1 MHARIF
7 VEETPLATVTMR
19 SFRHSCPLRFAL
31 IVAALGYSSAVAA
44 AVQSV
49 TLNGRLGS
57 KQALLVIDGQP
68 HAVAV
73 GNSVKGVRLLSVSA
87 TQADVTIDG
96 ERSTLLLGAGP
107 VKVSDPSTARSI
119 QEIVLTAGTGGHF
132 HTVGQINGK
141 SAAFM
146 VDTGATKV
154 SMGQSEAE
162 RLGVDYKS
170 GTRGL
175 AETAN
180 GRVPVYAV
188 TLNSVRVGDIE
199 VANVEALVL
208 PLPMPHILLGNSF
221 LTRFSMK
228 RENEV
233 MRLEKRPN

>member
-1 MHARIF
+1 
-7 VEETPLATVTMR
+7 MR
-19 SFRHSCPLRFAL
+19 SPCKSCLLRIAL
-31 IVAALGYSSAVAA
+31 MASALVAAGHAA
-44 AVQSV
+44 AQTV
-49 TLNGRLGS
+49 TLNGRLGFQ
-57 KQALLVIDGQP
+57 QALLVIDGQP

-73 GNSVKGVRLLSVSA
+73 GHSVKGVRLLSVSA
-87 TQADVTIDG
+87 TQAEVAVDG
-96 ERSTLLLGAGP
+96 TRRTLQIGAGP
-107 VKVSDPSTARSI
+107 VKVSDPARAQSGNA
-119 QEIVLTAGTGGHF
+119 IVLTAGSGGHF

-141 SAAFM
+141 SVSFM

-154 SMGQSEAE
+154 SMGQAEAE

-175 AETAN
+175 ADTAN

-188 TLNSVRVGDIE
+188 TLNSVRVGEVE

-208 PLPMPHILLGNSF
+208 PAAMPQVLLGNSF

-233 MRLEKRPN
+233 MRLEKRN

>member
-1 MHARIF
+1 
-7 VEETPLATVTMR
+7 MR
-19 SFRHSCPLRFAL
+19 SFRKYSPLRIAL
-31 IVAALGYSSAVAA
+31 TAAALGGSGFAA
-44 AVQSV
+44 AQTV

-57 KQALLVIDGQP
+57 QQALLVIDGRP

-73 GNSVKGVRLLSVSA
+73 GNSVKGVRVVSLTA
-87 TQADVTIDG
+87 TQAEVTVDG
-96 ERSTLLLGAGP
+96 TRRTLTIGAGP
-107 VKVSDPSTARSI
+107 VKVSDPSTASSGGA
-119 QEIVLTAGTGGHF
+119 IVLTAGHGGHF

-141 SAAFM
+141 SVAFM

-154 SMGQSEAE
+154 SMGQAEAE

-188 TLNSVRVGDIE
+188 TLNAVRVGDVE

-208 PLPMPHILLGNSF
+208 PANMPHILLGNSF

-233 MRLEKRPN
+233 MRLERR

>member
-1 MHARIF
+1 
-7 VEETPLATVTMR
+7 MR
-19 SFRHSCPLRFAL
+19 SFRKPGSLRMAL
-31 IVAALGYSSAVAA
+31 IAAMGAVSGGAA
-44 AVQSV
+44 AQAV

-57 KQALLVIDGQP
+57 QQALLVIDGQP

-73 GNSVKGVRLLSVSA
+73 GNTVKGVRLLSVSP
-87 TQADVTIDG
+87 TQADVSVDGARRTLTI
-96 ERSTLLLGAGP
+96 GAGP
-107 VKVSDPSTARSI
+107 VKVSDPGTARSN
-119 QEIVLTAGTGGHF
+119 QEIVLTAGSGGHF

-141 SAAFM
+141 SASFM

-170 GTRGL
+170 GQRGL

-188 TLNSVRVGDIE
+188 TLNSLKVGDVE

-208 PLPMPHILLGNSF
+208 PASMPHILLGNSF

-233 MRLEKRPN
+233 MRLERRN

>member
-1 MHARIF
+1 MHSRKFKLQQRI
-7 VEETPLATVTMR
+7 VL
-19 SFRHSCPLRFAL
+19 SAL
-31 IVAALGYSSAVAA
+31 LLVGAGCAA
-44 AVQSV
+44 AQSV
-49 TLNGRLGS
+49 TLNGNLGS
-57 KQALLVIDGQP
+57 QKALLVIDGQP

-73 GNSVKGVRLLSVSA
+73 GSTVKGVRLLTLSGA
-87 TQADVTIDG
+87 QAEVTVDG
-96 ERSTLLLGAGP
+96 ARRTLQLGAGP
-107 VKVSDPSTARSI
+107 VKVSGDGASRSGS
-119 QEIVLTAGTGGHF
+119 EIVLTASSGGHF
-132 HTVGQINGK
+132 NTVGQINGK
-141 SAAFM
+141 AVSFM

-154 SMGQSEAE
+154 SMGQPEAD
-162 RLGVDYKS
+162 RLGVDYKG

-188 TLNSVRVGDIE
+188 VLNSVRVGDVE

-208 PLPMPHILLGNSF
+208 PSAMPHILLGNSF

>member
-1 MHARIF
+1 MHSRKFKPQQRI
-7 VEETPLATVTMR
+7 VL
-19 SFRHSCPLRFAL
+19 
-31 IVAALGYSSAVAA
+31 AALLLVGAGCAA
-44 AVQSV
+44 AQSV
-49 TLNGRLGS
+49 TLNGNLGS
-57 KQALLVIDGQP
+57 QKALLVIDGQP

-73 GNSVKGVRLLSVSA
+73 GSTVKGVRLVTLSG
-87 TQADVTIDG
+87 TQAEVAVDG
-96 ERSTLLLGAGP
+96 ARRTLQLGAGP
-107 VKVSDPSTARSI
+107 VKVIGDDASRSGS
-119 QEIVLTAGTGGHF
+119 EIVLTASSGGHF
-132 HTVGQINGK
+132 NTVGQINGK
-141 SAAFM
+141 AVSFM

-154 SMGQSEAE
+154 SMGQPEAD
-162 RLGVDYKS
+162 RLGVDYKA

-188 TLNSVRVGDIE
+188 VLNSVRVGDVE

-208 PLPMPHILLGNSF
+208 PSAMPHILLGNSF

>member
-1 MHARIF
+1 MRRYRHHCTLPA
-7 VEETPLATVTMR
+7 VVALVLVGGAACAQTVTM
-19 SFRHSCPLRFAL
+19 
-31 IVAALGYSSAVAA
+31 
-44 AVQSV
+44 
-49 TLNGRLGS
+49 NGRLGTQ
-57 KQALLVIDGQP
+57 QALLVIDGQP

-73 GNSVKGVRLLSVSA
+73 GATVKGVRVLSVSA
-87 TQADVTIDG
+87 TQAEIAVEGARRTV
-96 ERSTLLLGAGP
+96 LLGAGP
-107 VKVSDPSTARSI
+107 VKVMGDGAPRGGS
-119 QEIVLTAGTGGHF
+119 EIVLTASHGGHF
-132 HTVGQINGK
+132 QTTGQINGK

-162 RLGVDYKS
+162 RLGVDYKA

-175 AETAN
+175 ADTAN

-188 TLNSVRVGDIE
+188 TLNSVRVGDVE

-208 PLPMPHILLGNSF
+208 PSAMPYVLLGNSF